1 MAKTTPD
8 HEGPIHPKYTLF
20 NIRRSLKRICHYS
33 HPSVHLYP
41 HRRFE
46 EIVDVIAIPSVM
58 ATNTTTVWEENSP
71 EKLFILAAKCVLA
84 NAQVLFRIITDD
96 TTNDDEDNMCI
107 SGI

>member
-1 MAKTTPD
+1 MFLARTVS
-8 HEGPIHPKYTLF
+8 G
-20 NIRRSLKRICHYS
+20 SLKRICHYS
-33 HPSVHLYP
+33 HPTVHLYP

-96 TTNDDEDNMCI
+96 TNDDEDDMCI
-107 SGI
+107 SGKKNN